1 MATLVNAP
9 WMAVLLPALL
19 AGFIGVLGLVQ
30 RPWLRPVVAWIAML
44 GPAAVILLGIGSL
57 AAIGS
62 AEAVAEPW
70 TSALASSGS
79 ATWFSV
85 EDVTF
90 SLPWAIDSLTAI
102 MLLVVGVVALMV
114 MIFSLGYMAED
125 PGFIRYYA
133 LLSLFTASM
142 TLLVIG
148 GSLLTLFVGWEL
160 VGACSY
166 LLIGFWFTKPSAAA
180 AATKAF
186 LTTRVGDVGLMLG
199 LAVLWTTTGSLG
211 YAEVAEALP
220 TLAPVAVTAAA
231 VLLAVGAM
239 GKSAQFPLHIWLP
252 DAMEGPTPVSALIHA
267 ATMVAAG
274 VFLVARIWPVF
285 DLAPPAQMLLLVVGT
300 ISALG
305 GSIIAVAQTDIKKL
319 LAYSTISQL
328 GFMFAALGVGAWE
341 VAFFHLVTHAAFKA
355 LLFLTAGSVIHGSGT
370 QELAEMGGLC
380 KAMPVTFIVW
390 MVGVAALAGVPPLA
404 GFFSKDAVL
413 DVVWLGAPVA
423 AIALFGATALTGL
436 YSAYATRLAFFGKS
450 RSTHH
455 AHESS
460 LAMLVPLGVLAV
472 GAATL
477 GLLGGQLSRLL
488 GEHPEPLSVPI
499 SAIAVGLAGAGAVV
513 GWVFAGRTAARQG
526 AAVHGGAADFVFSG
540 MRFDDLVRA
549 VVIVPTVAISRGLWA
564 IVDRLVIDG
573 VVEGSAYVT
582 RRAGVRLSRAHTGDA
597 QGYVVIIVLTVA
609 VMLAASV
616 WLGR

>member
-1 MATLVNAP
+1 MLVNAP
-9 WMAVLLPALL
+9 WIAVLLPALL
-19 AGFIGVLGLVQ
+19 AAVIGVVGLAD
-30 RPWLRPVVAWIAML
+30 RPSLRLAVAWIAML
-44 GPAAVILLGIGSL
+44 GPAAVVVLGAGSL
-57 AAIGS
+57 LAIGG
-62 AEAVAEPW
+62 AEALAEPW

-79 ATWFSV
+79 AAWFSV
-85 EDVTF
+85 EGVTF
-90 SLPWAIDSLTAI
+90 SLPWAVDSLTAI

-125 PGFIRYYA
+125 PGFVRYYA

-148 GSLLTLFVGWEL
+148 GSLLTLFIGWEL

-166 LLIGFWFTKPSAAA
+166 LLIGFWFAKPSAAA

-211 YAEVAEALP
+211 YAEVTEALP
-220 TLAPVAVTAAA
+220 TLAPAVVTAAA

-285 DLAPPAQMLLLVVGT
+285 DLAPAAQTLLLVVGT

-305 GSIIAVAQTDIKKL
+305 GSIIAVAQTDIKKV

-370 QELAEMGGLC
+370 QELAEMGGLR
-380 KAMPVTFIVW
+380 KAMPVTFIMW
-390 MVGVAALAGVPPLA
+390 LVGVAALAGFPFMA
-404 GFFSKDAVL
+404 GFYSKDAVL

-436 YSAYATRLAFFGKS
+436 YSAYATRLAFFGES
-450 RSTHH
+450 RSATH

-472 GAATL
+472 GAVTL
-477 GLLGGQLSRLL
+477 GLLGGRLAELL

-499 SAIAVGLAGAGAVV
+499 SVIAVGLAGVGALV
-513 GWVFAGRTAARQG
+513 GWVVAGRVAVQPGGSERSRAA
-526 AAVHGGAADFVFSG
+526 AFVFSG

-549 VVIVPTVAISRGLWA
+549 VVIAPTVAISRGLWA

-582 RRAGVRLSRAHTGDA
+582 RRAGARLSRAHGGDT
-597 QGYVVIIVLTVA
+597 QGYVAMIVLTVA
-609 VMLAASV
+609 VILAASV

>member
-9 WMAVLLPALL
+9 WIAVLLPALL
-19 AGFIGVLGLVQ
+19 AAVIALAGRAV
-30 RPWLRPVVAWIAML
+30 RPAIAWVAWVAML
-44 GPAAVILLGIGSL
+44 GPIAVTVLGIGSL
-57 AAIGS
+57 MAIGG
-62 AEAVAEPW
+62 AEASGEPW
-70 TSALASSGS
+70 ASALASSGA
-79 ATWFSV
+79 ATWFSAGG
-85 EDVTF
+85 VTL
-90 SLPWAIDSLTAI
+90 SLPWAVDSLTAI
-102 MLLVVGVVALMV
+102 MLLVVGIVALMV
-114 MIFSLGYMAED
+114 MIFSLGYMSED
-125 PGFIRYYA
+125 PGFVRYYA

-142 TLLVIG
+142 TLLVVG

-199 LAVLWTTTGSLG
+199 LAVLWTATGSLG
-211 YAEVAEALP
+211 YAEVSEALP
-220 TLAPVAVTAAA
+220 TLAPTAVTAAA
-231 VLLAVGAM
+231 VLLAIGAM

-285 DLAPPAQMLLLVVGT
+285 ELAPAAQTLLLIVGT

-305 GSIIAVAQTDIKKL
+305 GSVIAVAQTDIKKV

-370 QELAEMGGLC
+370 QELAEMGGLR
-380 KAMPVTFIVW
+380 KAMPVTFVVW
-390 MVGVAALAGVPPLA
+390 LVGVAALAGVPPLA

-423 AIALFGATALTGL
+423 AVALFAATALTGL
-436 YSAYATRLAFFGKS
+436 YSAYATRLAFFGES
-450 RSTHH
+450 RSKVH

-460 LAMLVPLGVLAV
+460 TAMLVPLAVLAV

-477 GLLGGQLSRLL
+477 GLLGERLIAAL
-488 GEHPEPLSVPI
+488 GEHPEPLSLPI
-499 SAIAVGLAGAGAVV
+499 TAIAVVLAA
-513 GWVFAGRTAARQG
+513 
-526 AAVHGGAADFVFSG
+526 GGAMIGWTLGGRMASVAPGTGRSKATMFVFSG
-540 MRFDDLVRA
+540 FRFDELVRTL
-549 VVIVPTVAISRGLWA
+549 VITPTVAMSRGLWA
-564 IVDRLVIDG
+564 IVDRFVIDG
-573 VVEGSAYVT
+573 VVEGSAYAT
-582 RRAGVRLSRAHTGDA
+582 RRAGSRLSKAHSGDT

-609 VMLAASV
+609 VMLAATV

>member
-1 MATLVNAP
+1 VAMLVNAP
-9 WMAVLLPALL
+9 WIAVLLPALL
-19 AGFIGVLGLVQ
+19 ACAISLVG
-30 RPWLRPVVAWIAML
+30 RAVRPVIAWIAML
-44 GPAAVILLGIGSL
+44 GPVAVILLGVGSL
-57 AAIGS
+57 AAIGG

-79 ATWFSV
+79 AAWFSV
-85 EDVTF
+85 EGVSF

-102 MLLVVGVVALMV
+102 MLLVVGIVALMV
-114 MIFSLGYMAED
+114 MVFSLGYMADD
-125 PGFIRYYA
+125 PGFVRYYA

-199 LAVLWTTTGSLG
+199 LAVLWTATGSLG
-211 YAEVAEALP
+211 YAEVTETLP
-220 TLAPVAVTAAA
+220 TMAPSAVTAAA
-231 VLLAVGAM
+231 LLLAVGAM

-285 DLAPPAQMLLLVVGT
+285 ELAPAAQTLLLVVGT
-300 ISALG
+300 VSALG
-305 GSIIAVAQTDIKKL
+305 GSIIAIAQTDIKKV

-370 QELAEMGGLC
+370 QELAEMGGLR
-380 KAMPVTFIVW
+380 KAMPVTFVVW

-413 DVVWLGAPVA
+413 DVVWLGAPIA
-423 AIALFGATALTGL
+423 AIALFVATALTGL
-436 YSAYATRLAFFGKS
+436 YSAYATRLAFFGKR
-450 RSTHH
+450 RSNVH

-460 LAMLVPLGVLAV
+460 PAMLVPLGVLAL
-472 GAATL
+472 GAVTL
-477 GLLGGQLSRLL
+477 GLLGGRLMALL
-488 GEHPEPLSVPI
+488 GEHHEPLSIPI

-513 GWVFAGRTAARQG
+513 GWMLAGRLATQPAGVQRGPAAE
-526 AAVHGGAADFVFSG
+526 FVFSG
-540 MRFDDLVRA
+540 MRFDDLVRVA
-549 VVIVPTVAISRGLWA
+549 VISPTVALSRALWA
-564 IVDRLVIDG
+564 IVDRFVIDG
-573 VVEGSAYVT
+573 VVEGSAYLT
-582 RRAGVRLSRAHTGDA
+582 RRAGARLSRAHSGDT
-597 QGYVVIIVLTVA
+597 QGYVVLIVLTVA
-609 VMLAASV
+609 VMLAATV